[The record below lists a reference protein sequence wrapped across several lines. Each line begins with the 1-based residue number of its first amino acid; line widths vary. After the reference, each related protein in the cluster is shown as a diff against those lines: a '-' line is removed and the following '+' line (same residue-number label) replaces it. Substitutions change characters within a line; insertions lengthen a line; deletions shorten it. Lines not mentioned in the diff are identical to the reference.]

1 MVGGGKRDER
11 PCRRCHDNS
20 GRPIIGPAAFGLA
33 ALAWLFGSL
42 AEVLVTTPLVDPLI
56 QRRRLD
62 PPVVD
67 TAFTVML
74 ATGVL
79 LYLLILAAAPLLAWL
94 YAEPELTGLLAV
106 QGTTCLLT
114 AVRGVPEALLAR
126 ELRFRAL
133 AIRGIIAKVAGALVA
148 IGAAW
153 LHAGAWSVILGNVAF
168 AAAAT
173 ATIASIAPRWPR
185 LAWLPQH
192 ARSLWSFGVFSV
204 LDAFLWMATI
214 RLFSVLAGY
223 FHGTRALGELN
234 FAIRINDTLC
244 AFMLAVTTRLALP
257 IFSRVAQDPRQ
268 LEKVF
273 LEGTRVAFLLVAPA
287 FLGLAFVSQEI
298 ISLAL
303 GPGWPFAAPSLV
315 AACLFSLLNFSCV
328 LGHSTVKAAGKP
340 SLLIFPNLVGLAYI
354 LVGTVAVGHFRF
366 EALLAVWTSWGVV
379 FVVCSLRM
387 VHQGHRNRL
396 AEAAAAAGALGRAL
410 AADVRGALRDHAGPP
425 GGAGGYAVAQAGA
438 GRTDL
443 PAGGGRAREAAGDAD
458 HQGDRANRPLTW
470 QPWRPTVTSWT
481 ARCAGSPCCAARRPA
496 GGAGQWRPSRRR

>member
-1 MVGGGKRDER
+1 MKRDLKSSFAWSAAESVTNVLAAVATTLLVAR
-11 PCRRCHDNS
+11 
-20 GRPIIGPAAFGLA
+20 IIGPAAFGLA

-56 QRRRLD
+56 QRQRLD

-67 TAFTVML
+67 TAFTMMM
-74 ATGVL
+74 ATGAL
-79 LYLLILAAAPLLAWL
+79 LYLLTLAAAPLLAWL
-94 YAEPELTGLLAV
+94 YAKPELTGLLAV
-106 QGTTCLLT
+106 QGTTCLLA

-133 AIRGIIAKVAGALVA
+133 AIRGITAKVAGALVA
-148 IGAAW
+148 IGAARM
-153 LHAGAWSVILGNVAF
+153 HAGAWSVILGNVAV
-168 AAAAT
+168 AAASA

-204 LDAFLWMATI
+204 LEAFLWTATI
-214 RLFSVLAGY
+214 RLFSFLAGY
-223 FHGTRALGELN
+223 FHGTRVLGELN

-257 IFSRVAQDPRQ
+257 IFSRVAQDPRR

-287 FLGLAFVSQEI
+287 FLGLAFLSREI

-303 GPGWPFAAPSLV
+303 GPDWPFAAPSLI
-315 AACLFSLLNFSCV
+315 AACLFSLLIFSCV
-328 LGHSTVKAAGKP
+328 LGHSTAKAAGKP

-387 VHQGHRNRL
+387 VRKAIGTAWQKQLQPL
-396 AEAAAAAGALGRAL
+396 APSVVPSLLMCAVLYAITLVHPAAPAVTLLLKLALGGL
-410 AADVRGALRDHAGPP
+410 TYLL
-425 GGAGGYAVAQAGA
+425 AVAALEKPLVMQIVR
-438 GRTDL
+438 RT
-443 PAGGGRAREAAGDAD
+443 AQTGG
-458 HQGDRANRPLTW
+458 
-470 QPWRPTVTSWT
+470 
-481 ARCAGSPCCAARRPA
+481 
-496 GGAGQWRPSRRR
+496 

>member
-1 MVGGGKRDER
+1 MQRDLKSSFAWSAAESVMNVLAAVATTILVGR
-11 PCRRCHDNS
+11 
-20 GRPIIGPAAFGLA
+20 IIGPAAFGLA

-148 IGAAW
+148 IGAAS

-234 FAIRINDTLC
+234 FALRINDTLC

-287 FLGLAFVSQEI
+287 FLGLAFVSREI

-303 GPGWPFAAPSLV
+303 GPDWPFAAPSLV

-387 VHQGHRNRL
+387 VRKAIGTAWQKQLQPL
-396 AEAAAAAGALGRAL
+396 APSVVPSLLMCAVLYAITLVHPAALVVTLLLKLALGGL
-410 AADVRGALRDHAGPP
+410 TYLL
-425 GGAGGYAVAQAGA
+425 AVAVLEKPLAMQIIRGTAQT
-438 GRTDL
+438 GR
-443 PAGGGRAREAAGDAD
+443 
-458 HQGDRANRPLTW
+458 
-470 QPWRPTVTSWT
+470 
-481 ARCAGSPCCAARRPA
+481 
-496 GGAGQWRPSRRR
+496 